1 MQLVELQRVHQE
13 LERAGYAVLGI
24 TYDAQAGLKE
34 FAEKHSIDYPLLSDD
49 GSRVI
54 RELGI
59 LDEDLEAH
67 HARFGVPTRADQHG
81 VAYPMT
87 FVLDEQGRV
96 ERKIVEEQY
105 RSRYAGRLL
114 LEELTGA
121 RVGANA
127 PDAKAP
133 TASAGIVSARASLDS
148 SSYFA
153 YQRLGLHL
161 ELTIGPG
168 WHVYG
173 PVVPSGYTGLQIEAK
188 SDPAGVMVGTPRWPE
203 TRPFRVEGLDELF
216 DVYEGRLDVT
226 VPLDFIVNRG
236 SGPVRLEIS
245 VRFQACSETE
255 CVPPA
260 RLALPLT
267 VPEAPVP

>member
-1 MQLVELQRVHQE
+1 MQLVELQRVHRE

-24 TYDAQAGLKE
+24 TYDAQADLKT
-34 FAEKHSIDYPLLSDD
+34 FAEKHGIDYPLLSDD

-67 HARFGVPTRADQHG
+67 HARFGVPTRADQQG

-87 FVLDEQGRV
+87 FLLDQQGRV

-105 RSRYAGRLL
+105 RSRYSGSLL
-114 LEELTGA
+114 LEELTGDRA
-121 RVGANA
+121 GANA
-127 PDAKAP
+127 QNAEAP
-133 TASAGIVSARASLDS
+133 TISAGIVSPRASLDS

-161 ELTIGPG
+161 ELKIAPG
-168 WHVYG
+168 WHIYG
-173 PVVPSGYTGLQIEAK
+173 PVVPSGYTGLGIEAK
-188 SDPAGVMVGTPRWPE
+188 SDPAGVMVGTPRWPQ

-216 DVYEGRLDVT
+216 DVYEGTLDVT

-236 SGPVRLEIS
+236 SGPVRLDIAMP
-245 VRFQACSETE
+245 FQ
-255 CVPPA
+255 
-260 RLALPLT
+260 
-267 VPEAPVP
+267 

>member
-1 MQLVELQRVHQE
+1 MQLVELQRVRQE

-24 TYDAQAGLKE
+24 TYDAQAGLKT
-34 FAEKHSIDYPLLSDD
+34 FAEKHGIDYPLLSDE

-54 RELGI
+54 RELGT

-87 FVLDEQGRV
+87 FVLDEHGRV
-96 ERKIVEEQY
+96 ERRIVEEQY
-105 RSRYAGRLL
+105 RSRYSGSLL

-121 RVGANA
+121 RAGANA
-127 PDAKAP
+127 PNADAP
-133 TASAGIVSARASLDS
+133 TASAGTVSARASLDS

-161 ELTIGPG
+161 ELKIGPG
-168 WHVYG
+168 WHIYG
-173 PVVPSGYTGLQIEAK
+173 PVVPTGYTGLRIEAK
-188 SDPAGVMVGTPRWPE
+188 SEPPGVTVGTPRWPE

-216 DVYEGRLDVT
+216 AVYEGTLDVT
-226 VPLDFIVNRG
+226 VPLDFIINRG
-236 SGPVRLEIS
+236 SGSVRLEIG
-245 VRFQACSETE
+245 VRFQACSDRE
-255 CVPPA
+255 CLPPTS
-260 RLALPLT
+260 LALTLT

>member
-1 MQLVELQRVHQE
+1 MQLVELQGVHAE
-13 LERAGYAVLGI
+13 LERAGYAILGI
-24 TYDAQAGLKE
+24 TYDAQAGLKA
-34 FAEKHSIDYPLLSDD
+34 FAEKHGIDYPLLSDD

-105 RSRYAGRLL
+105 RSRYAGRWL
-114 LEELTGA
+114 LEELTGVSA
-121 RVGANA
+121 GATL
-127 PDAKAP
+127 PDAQAS

-148 SSYFA
+148 PRYFA

-161 ELTIGPG
+161 ELTIASG
-168 WHVYG
+168 WHIYG
-173 PVVPSGYTGLQIEAK
+173 PVVPSGYTGLQIEAE
-188 SDPAGVMVGTPRWPE
+188 SDPPGVMLGTPRWPE

-216 DVYEGRLDVT
+216 NVYERTLDVT

-255 CVPPA
+255 CLPPA
-260 RLALPLT
+260 SLALPLT

>member
-1 MQLVELQRVHQE
+1 M
-13 LERAGYAVLGI
+13 GI
-24 TYDAQAGLKE
+24 TYDAQTHLRT
-34 FAEKHSIDYPLLSDD
+34 FAEQHRIDYPLLSDD

-87 FVLDEQGRV
+87 FVLDEHGRV

-105 RSRYAGRLL
+105 RTRYAGRWL
-114 LEELTGA
+114 LEELTGISA
-121 RVGANA
+121 GANA
-127 PDAKAP
+127 PSAEAP

-148 SSYFA
+148 PTYFA

-168 WHVYG
+168 WHIYG
-173 PVVPSGYTGLQIEAK
+173 PVVPTGYTGLQIEAE
-188 SDPAGVMVGTPRWPE
+188 SDPPGVALRTPRWPE
-203 TRPFRVEGLDELF
+203 TRPFRVEGLDEQF
-216 DVYEGRLDVT
+216 AVYEGTLDVS
-226 VPLDFIVNRG
+226 VPVDFIVNRG
-236 SGPVRLEIS
+236 SGPVRLEIA
-245 VRFQACSETE
+245 VRFQACSERQ
-255 CVPPA
+255 CLPPTS
-260 RLALPLT
+260 LALTLT